1 MKVLSVVV
9 RTLFCL
15 LLVSLL
21 AAPASAAVHA
31 GDQLFVTVYDHP
43 ELSGPVTIDTT
54 ERVSLPLAGAVD
66 VRGLGTRQIAERIE
80 QSLALYIRK
89 PAVNVE
95 LKTQQFTIFIA
106 GGPGGTLK
114 YEAGETLVAALGD
127 LAPRVAEV
135 PGKDGALSAGDLSGL
150 ERSRLDMRR
159 VGIVRDDRPLGTFD
173 VISLLAAGKS
183 GPVLQPGDTLAF
195 VNKPNAVR
203 VIGDVARPG
212 LALLADDEPLSDAL
226 AQVGGPLPS
235 AATANIVLKRG
246 DQTQLL
252 ALGDATFNQ
261 PGRGGDSITVP
272 AAPRVNIVGLVDK
285 PGAVVLRTDESL
297 LSALYEAGGP
307 TKWADL
313 TQVQVMQDGT
323 KRSYDITRLVHG
335 DVSQNPKLE
344 DGDVVF
350 VPEGHKVDFGQV
362 FANIFAFA
370 FPFIR

>member
-1 MKVLSVVV
+1 VVV
-9 RTLFCL
+9 RVSFCL

-21 AAPASAAVHA
+21 VAPAGAAVHA

-43 ELSGPVTIDTT
+43 ELSGPVLVDTT
-54 ERVSLPLAGAVD
+54 ERVSLPLAGVVD
-66 VRGLGTRQIAERIE
+66 VRGLGTQQIAERIG
-80 QSLALYIRK
+80 QSLAVYIRK
-89 PAVNVE
+89 PAVNVQ
-95 LKTQQFTIFIA
+95 LKTQQFMIFIA

-127 LAPRVAEV
+127 LAPRVAEI
-135 PGKDGALSAGDLSGL
+135 PGKDGALGAGDLSEL

-173 VISLLAAGKS
+173 VTALLATGKS

-235 AATANIVLKRG
+235 AATANIVLKRN

-252 ALGDATFNQ
+252 ALGDATFNE
-261 PGRGGDSITVP
+261 PGHGGDSITVP

-285 PGAVVLRTDESL
+285 PGAVILRTDRSL

-323 KRSYDITRLVHG
+323 KRAYDITRLVHG
-335 DVSQNPKLE
+335 DVTQNPKLE

-350 VPEGHKVDFGQV
+350 VPEGHKIDFSEV
-362 FANIFAFA
+362 FSNIFAFA
-370 FPFIR
+370 FPFVR